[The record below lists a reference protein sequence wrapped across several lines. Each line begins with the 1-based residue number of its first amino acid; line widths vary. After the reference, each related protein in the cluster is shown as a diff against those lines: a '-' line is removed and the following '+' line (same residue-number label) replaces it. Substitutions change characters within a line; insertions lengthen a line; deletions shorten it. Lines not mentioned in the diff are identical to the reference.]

1 MRSSHSSRANSA
13 NVSLMLLNPDGTVKD
28 LGGFSTI
35 TGTANTGREG
45 IDERLVRL
53 GLRFGF

>member
-1 MRSSHSSRANSA
+1 VRS
-13 NVSLMLLNPDGTVKD
+13 
-28 LGGFSTI
+28 LGGFSSI
-35 TGTANTGREG
+35 TSTANTGREG